1 MEDENFN
8 IILNKTLD
16 YLYEYYEADYSIRV
30 CVALRPSEP
39 WWKEPGDKLTKEDFN
54 EMVNKDD
61 NWNFAANVLCNYIS
75 KENRNKENNIWL

>member
-16 YLYEYYEADYSIRV
+16 YLYECYEADHSIRV

-39 WWKEPGDKLTKEDFN
+39 WWEMPGELLTKEQFK

-61 NWNFAANVLCNYIS
+61 KWTFAANVLCNYIS
-75 KENRNKENNIWL
+75 KETSKK